1 MSLLSKLLGKAGSE
15 LADKLAKSVAN
26 QIAGNPQEA
35 PKHPADTGTPASYT
49 APAPHR
55 EPTPFGRSWGETMP
69 TEENQFN
76 YNGTY
81 DQYFEEI
88 FRTEFSTYRLER
100 QDVPGGR
107 RVIFTFWD
115 GARKALVVE
124 LLHQSSDSQK
134 LRRDCRASGVP
145 YLRYYYDHEGWWNTR
160 SYVVDRT
167 RKALEG

>member
-15 LADKLAKSVAN
+15 LGLDKLVKAVTDAAN
-26 QIAGNPQEA
+26 QTAGNA
-35 PKHPADTGTPASYT
+35 PKPETHRPAEPRPA
-49 APAPHR
+49 A
-55 EPTPFGRSWGETMP
+55 PTPLGRSWGETMP
-69 TEENQFN
+69 AEENQFN

-81 DQYFEEI
+81 DRYFEEI
-88 FRTEFSTYRLER
+88 FRAEFPSYRLER

>member
-15 LADKLAKSVAN
+15 LGLDKLVKAVTDAAN
-26 QIAGNPQEA
+26 QTAGNAGDAEK
-35 PKHPADTGTPASYT
+35 PKTYRPEEPRPDAV
-49 APAPHR
+49 
-55 EPTPFGRSWGETMP
+55 PTPFGRSWGETMP
-69 TEENQFN
+69 AEENQFN
-76 YNGTY
+76 YNGPY
-81 DQYFEEI
+81 DRYFEEI
-88 FRTEFSTYRLER
+88 FRAEFPSYRLER

-124 LLHQSSDSQK
+124 LLNQSSDSQK
-134 LRRDCRASGVP
+134 LRRDCRVTGVP

>member
-15 LADKLAKSVAN
+15 LGLDKLVKTVTDAAH
-26 QIAGNPQEA
+26 QAAGNA
-35 PKHPADTGTPASYT
+35 PKPETHRPAEPRPA
-49 APAPHR
+49 A
-55 EPTPFGRSWGETMP
+55 PTPLGRSWGETMP
-69 TEENQFN
+69 AEENQFN

-81 DQYFEEI
+81 DRYFEEI
-88 FRTEFSTYRLER
+88 FRTEFSAYRLER

-124 LLHQSSDSQK
+124 LLNQSSDSQK

>member
-15 LADKLAKSVAN
+15 LGLDKLVKTVTDAAH
-26 QIAGNPQEA
+26 QAAGNT
-35 PKHPADTGTPASYT
+35 PKPETHRPAEPRPA
-49 APAPHR
+49 A
-55 EPTPFGRSWGETMP
+55 PTPLGRSWGETMP
-69 TEENQFN
+69 AEENQFN

-88 FRTEFSTYRLER
+88 FRAEFPSYRLER

-124 LLHQSSDSQK
+124 LLNQSSDSQK
-134 LRRDCRASGVP
+134 LRRDCRVTGVP

>member
-15 LADKLAKSVAN
+15 LGLDKLVKAVTDAAN
-26 QIAGNPQEA
+26 QTAGNAGDAEKPETYRPEEPRPDA
-35 PKHPADTGTPASYT
+35 V
-49 APAPHR
+49 
-55 EPTPFGRSWGETMP
+55 PTPFGRSWGETMP

-124 LLHQSSDSQK
+124 LLNQSSDSQK
-134 LRRDCRASGVP
+134 LRRDCRVTGVP